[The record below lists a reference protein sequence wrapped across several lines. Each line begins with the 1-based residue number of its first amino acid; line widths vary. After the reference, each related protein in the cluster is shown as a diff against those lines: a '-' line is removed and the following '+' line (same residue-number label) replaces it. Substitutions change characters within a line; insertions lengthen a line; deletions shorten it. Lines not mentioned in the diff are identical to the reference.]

1 MIVVDDGVEV
11 LMVDGGVVAGFWG
24 LFALVVF
31 VFGLV
36 RWEVVFQVGFG
47 GLEEVSDLF
56 IVVVA
61 AGEGFLENLVDF
73 GLLVFVGGE
82 IFIHGW

>member
-1 MIVVDDGVEV
+1 M
-11 LMVDGGVVAGFWG
+11 
-24 LFALVVF
+24 
-31 VFGLV
+31 
-36 RWEVVFQVGFG
+36 
-47 GLEEVSDLF
+47 EEVSDLF

>member
-1 MIVVDDGVEV
+1 MFE
-11 LMVDGGVVAGFWG
+11 
-24 LFALVVF
+24 
-31 VFGLV
+31 
-36 RWEVVFQVGFG
+36 VGFG